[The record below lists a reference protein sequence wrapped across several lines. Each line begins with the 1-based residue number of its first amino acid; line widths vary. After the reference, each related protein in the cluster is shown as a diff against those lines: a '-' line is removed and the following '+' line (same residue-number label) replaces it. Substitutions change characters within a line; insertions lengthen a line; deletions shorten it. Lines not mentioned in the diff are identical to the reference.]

1 MKEKYRGRIDNM
13 NSVSIGFR
21 VSPKEIYYAI
31 VENTGDNYEFSSIAN
46 IKIPISFD
54 DPAKLSYIRNTV
66 STLLI
71 QYKVC
76 YAGIKLIEGNARSSL
91 TNTSIFRFNVE
102 GVLMEI
108 FSNSTIEKY
117 FLGVTSNI
125 ASILK
130 VQKDKPH
137 LMLDQLYD
145 TNELSTDNHKKV
157 TEEYKEAMIVALAAM
172 EVGEKN
178 E

>member
-1 MKEKYRGRIDNM
+1 M
-13 NSVSIGFR
+13 NNFSIGFR
-21 VSPKEIYYAI
+21 VLPKEIYYAI
-31 VENTGDNYEFSSIAN
+31 VESTEDNYKFISIAN
-46 IKIPISFD
+46 LKIPNSFD

-71 QYKVC
+71 QYKVT

-91 TNTSIFRFNVE
+91 TNTSIFRYNVE

-108 FSNSTIEKY
+108 FSNSAIKKY

-130 VQKDKPH
+130 VQKDKPYV
-137 LMLDQLYD
+137 MLDQLCNTD
-145 TNELSTDNHKKV
+145 ELLTDNNKKV

-172 EVGEKN
+172 EVGQKN